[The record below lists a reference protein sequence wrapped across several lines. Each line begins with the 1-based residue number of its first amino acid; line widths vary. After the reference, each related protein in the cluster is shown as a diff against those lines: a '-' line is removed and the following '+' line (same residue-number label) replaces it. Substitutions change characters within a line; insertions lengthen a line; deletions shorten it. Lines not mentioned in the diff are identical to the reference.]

1 MSEEDRQRLRAA
13 KFGSKPVAQTKA
25 TIVPKKVT
33 KDIDHRVADMASHD
47 GHKATPTRANSP
59 ALRSHVIDAPQKEV
73 HVTKSDDETQ
83 EQPSSKVD
91 APNQKTVKAK
101 SATPEKKIIEPKIS
115 TPLPSIEVSPNIA
128 STPSKKRKH
137 NNVEEGG
144 SSSSKEAKS
153 SFKSSSKLEP
163 VTQSIIQA
171 NIEKRNAKLKALMG
185 IPWAEEVEYLQ
196 KAVEYINYSIYSIPV
211 LYSTF
216 IEHEYEFEPI
226 DKPPED
232 LKKTMTES
240 EIELFGRKMLLIR
253 QAALRLTNKKKRRSL
268 EVLGRK
274 DVPMSGPLKVIE
286 DCDLYL
292 HDGKIHVATE
302 HGLLTVPNYLELIKV
317 PETQPVRFEGRK
329 PSWMKQVL
337 ERRVCRRAAIHFDPS
352 DILLA
357 EGCIMLPSEA
367 VLVVLDQGIFDINIA
382 NGEESKMAYG
392 FRDHD
397 GVEGWFPYEA
407 TCRTDWL
414 QEPGEETKPD
424 PNIIDWS
431 TFDYGPGARAATLRQ
446 QGKTPDQIAAAGAA
460 TTATTSTV
468 PAQAVPTPTPT
479 LPVSQASAPGLLTSP
494 VIQADETAQHLDE
507 VPSLTT
513 GSEGSTSSPAS
524 PQSCQSQADTIP
536 MLSAAAKPLSQQDS
550 PQITSQQTRS
560 GRYCDSAKENY
571 TPHNSATVTNGNNGT
586 ADTSGKVI
594 NTPLNAFTKPRISLP
609 GFPGSTKPSWKEED
623 DVDYDDDEL

>member
-1 MSEEDRQRLRAA
+1 M
-13 KFGSKPVAQTKA
+13 
-25 TIVPKKVT
+25 T
-33 KDIDHRVADMASHD
+33 KDTNHRVADRTSQD
-47 GHKATPTRANSP
+47 GHKPTLTRAKSP
-59 ALRSHVIDAPQKEV
+59 ALHNHVINAPQKGV
-73 HVTKSDDETQ
+73 HVTRSDIKTQ
-83 EQPSSKVD
+83 EQPSSKND
-91 APNQKTVKAK
+91 APKQKTVTAK
-101 SATPEKKIIEPKIS
+101 SATPEKKVIEPKTS
-115 TPLPSIEVSPNIA
+115 TPPPSLEVVSNIA
-128 STPSKKRKH
+128 STPSKKRKSDDAEKT
-137 NNVEEGG
+137 V
-144 SSSSKEAKS
+144 SSSSKKTKS
-153 SFKSSSKLEP
+153 SFKSSSKLAP
-163 VTQSIIQA
+163 VTQSVIQA
-171 NIEKRNAKLKALMG
+171 NIEKRTAKLKDLMG
-185 IPWAEEVEYLQ
+185 IDWIGEVEYPQ
-196 KAVEYINYSIYSIPV
+196 KTVEYVDYSIYSIPV

-253 QAALRLTNKKKRRSL
+253 QAALRLTNKKKRRLS

-292 HDGKIHVATE
+292 HDDKIHVATE
-302 HGLLTVPNYLELIKV
+302 HGLLTVPNYLELIKI

-367 VLVVLDQGIFDINIA
+367 VLIVLDQGIFDINIA
-382 NGEESKMAYG
+382 NGEESRMAYG
-392 FRDHD
+392 FRVRD

-407 TCRTDWL
+407 TCRIDWL

-424 PNIIDWS
+424 PNVIDWS
-431 TFDYGPGARAATLRQ
+431 TFDYGPAARAATLRQ
-446 QGKTPDQIAAAGAA
+446 QGKTPDQIAATEAA
-460 TTATTSTV
+460 TTATMTTV
-468 PAQAVPTPTPT
+468 PAQAAANPTPA

-513 GSEGSTSSPAS
+513 GSEGSTSRPAS
-524 PQSCQSQADTIP
+524 PQSCQSQAETIP
-536 MLSAAAKPLSQQDS
+536 MPSAAAKSLSQQDS
-550 PQITSQQTRS
+550 PQTISQQTMS
-560 GRYCDSAKENY
+560 GGSRDSAKENY

-586 ADTSGKVI
+586 ADTSRRVLD
-594 NTPLNAFTKPRISLP
+594 TPLNAFTKPRNSLP